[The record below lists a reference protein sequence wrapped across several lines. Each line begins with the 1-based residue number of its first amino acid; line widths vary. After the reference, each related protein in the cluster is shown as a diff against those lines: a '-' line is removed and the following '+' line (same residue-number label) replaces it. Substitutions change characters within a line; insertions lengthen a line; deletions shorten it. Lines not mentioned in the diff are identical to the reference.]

1 MKDVIN
7 YLRDAFDIPLRDPL
21 WKHVY
26 LNDAF
31 QKLVYSQPFLRLGQ
45 IRQLSCATLVYPG
58 ARHTRLEHSIGVFWM
73 ARRLLLA
80 LLCSKNSA
88 AAEFAPSLCGV
99 KAFLAAA
106 LLHDLGHFPYAHNL
120 EGLSCEHEQLSARY
134 ILEPLLYPLLR
145 EELGTE
151 PALVA
156 ALVDE
161 TLKIPEEYQSEGPF
175 YRSLLSGTLDPDK
188 LDYLNRDAYYCGV
201 PYGIQD
207 LDYLLS
213 QVHICRLHEPG
224 ANNTALRIGIPERGL
239 TIIESLIFSRY
250 LMYRSI
256 YWHRN
261 VRALSAP
268 VQQAVSRALEL
279 KLLDEEPIVR
289 SDDQGFPAL
298 FAGLD
303 VAEKELCL
311 QAQKPRSFLVVDEL
325 CLGSAPEPFLAQLR
339 KHSYRQGLCRALY
352 PLLCQKLCQAGQN
365 GLQPWQVL
373 LDLSGPKKM
382 QIADIY
388 VSAPLH
394 SPNTYY
400 SADHPAH
407 TQRAVI
413 PFMQSS
419 TVLQPGTLEDFRKA
433 LTMLRLILPLK
444 YALGIPKSATP
455 LSDFLHEEGYL
466 NRSG

>member
-1 MKDVIN
+1 MLTYMGICMPFYVSICWLYLLMKEIIS

-26 LNDAF
+26 LNEAF

-88 AAEFAPSLCGV
+88 AAEFVPSLSGV

-134 ILEPLLYPLLR
+134 ILEPPLFSLLS
-145 EELGTE
+145 EELGTD

-161 TLKIPEEYQSEGPF
+161 DLRIPERYQSEGPF

-213 QVHICRLHEPG
+213 QVHICRLPAPTGNSE
-224 ANNTALRIGIPERGL
+224 NQMLRIGIPERGL

-268 VQQAVSRALEL
+268 VQKAVSCVLEL
-279 KLLDEEPIVR
+279 GLLDEQQIIH
-289 SDDQGFPAL
+289 SDDNHFPDL
-298 FAGLD
+298 FSGLN

-325 CLGSAPEPFLAQLR
+325 CLGSAPESFLAQLR
-339 KHSYRQGLCRALY
+339 KYRERQKICHALY
-352 PLLCQKLCQAGQN
+352 PKLCRLYKN
-365 GLQPWQVL
+365 DLQPWQVI
-373 LDLSGPKKM
+373 LDLSGPRKM

-388 VSAPLH
+388 VSSPLY
-394 SPNTYY
+394 SQNTGN
-400 SADHPAH
+400 AGI
-407 TQRAVI
+407 I

-433 LTMLRLILPLK
+433 LTTLRLILPTE
-444 YALGIPKSATP
+444 YAWR
-455 LSDFLHEEGYL
+455 YR
-466 NRSG
+466 NRIHR

>member
-1 MKDVIN
+1 MKEIIS

-26 LNDAF
+26 LNEAF
-31 QKLVYSQPFLRLGQ
+31 QKLIYSQPFLRLGQ

-58 ARHTRLEHSIGVFWM
+58 ARHTRFEHSIGVFWM

-88 AAEFAPSLCGV
+88 AAEFTPSLYGV

-120 EGLSCEHEQLSARY
+120 EGLGYEHEQLSARY
-134 ILEPLLYPLLR
+134 ILESPLSPLIS
-145 EELGTE
+145 EELGTD

-161 TLKIPEEYQSEGPF
+161 NLLIPEGYQREGPF

-213 QVHICRLHEPG
+213 QVHICRLSDPTLQSGDSE
-224 ANNTALRIGIPERGL
+224 NQILRIGIPERGL

-268 VQQAVSRALEL
+268 VQQAVACALKL
-279 KLLDEEPIVR
+279 GLLDEKQIIH
-289 SDDQGFPAL
+289 SDDNHFPAL
-298 FAGLD
+298 FSGLKMK
-303 VAEKELCL
+303 EKELCL

-339 KHSYRQGLCRALY
+339 SHDERQKICHALY
-352 PLLCQKLCQAGQN
+352 PKLCQAYKSD
-365 GLQPWQVL
+365 LQPWQVI
-373 LDLSGPKKM
+373 LDLSGPRKM

-394 SPNTYY
+394 SPN
-400 SADHPAH
+400 SKN
-407 TQRAVI
+407 RVVI

-419 TVLQPGTLEDFRKA
+419 TVLQSGTLEDFRKS
-433 LTMLRLILPLK
+433 LTMLRLILPIK
-444 YALGIPKSATP
+444 YGLTISKQDTP
-455 LSDFLHEEGYL
+455 LADFLAEEGYL
-466 NRSG
+466 SM

>member
-26 LNDAF
+26 LNEAF
-31 QKLVYSQPFLRLGQ
+31 QKLVFSQPFLRLGQ

-58 ARHTRLEHSIGVFWM
+58 ARHTRFEHSIGVFWM

-88 AAEFAPSLCGV
+88 AAEFTPSLCGV

-134 ILEPLLYPLLR
+134 ILEAPLSSLIS
-145 EELGTE
+145 EELGTD
-151 PALVA
+151 PFLVA

-161 TLKIPEEYQSEGPF
+161 TLNIPEPYQSEGPF

-213 QVHICRLHEPG
+213 QVHICRLPEPG
-224 ANNTALRIGIPERGL
+224 ATQNNNSALRIGIPERGL

-250 LMYRSI
+250 LMYRSV

-268 VQQAVSRALEL
+268 VQEAVARAIEL
-279 KLLDEEPIVR
+279 GLLNEEQIIH
-289 SDDQGFPAL
+289 SDDQSFPTL
-298 FAGLD
+298 FCGLN

-325 CLGSAPEPFLAQLR
+325 CLGSAPFLVQLR
-339 KHSYRQGLCRALY
+339 QHSYRQKLCRALY
-352 PLLCQKLCQAGQN
+352 PMLCQRLGQAHKHTSN

-388 VSAPLH
+388 VSSPLH
-394 SPNTYY
+394 SPNVLY
-400 SADHPAH
+400 SE
-407 TQRAVI
+407 RAVI

-419 TVLQPGTLEDFRKA
+419 TVLQPGTLEDFRKS
-433 LTMLRLILPLK
+433 LTMLRLILPFE
-444 YALGIPKSATP
+444 YALAIPKEATP
-455 LSDFLHEEGYL
+455 LADFLAEEGYL
-466 NRSG
+466 